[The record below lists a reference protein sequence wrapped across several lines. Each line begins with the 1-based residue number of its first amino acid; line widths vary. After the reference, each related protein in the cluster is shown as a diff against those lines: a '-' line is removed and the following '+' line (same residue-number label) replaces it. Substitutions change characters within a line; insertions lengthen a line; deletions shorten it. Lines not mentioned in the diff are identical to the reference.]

1 MIILKPEKSNFR
13 ERAPEW
19 VLSIATFGWGIS
31 LLIVP
36 GLFYSNSFYAT
47 LLNIMPQETWAVAI
61 TALGIFRILVMST
74 ERVNYPHAH
83 FRALGA
89 VGGSMVW
96 GSLMTIAIAQ
106 AAFRA
111 PSISLIGIP
120 LVLEFMALWW
130 AAGDAKIVDSAKSKS
145 NGRG

>member
-1 MIILKPEKSNFR
+1 MIILKTTTSPFR

-19 VLSIATFGWGIS
+19 VLSIATFGWGLS
-31 LLIVP
+31 LFLVP
-36 GLFYSNSFYAT
+36 GLFESNSFYAI
-47 LLNIMPQETWAVAI
+47 LLNIMPQFNWAIAI
-61 TALGIFRILVMST
+61 SLLGLCRIGVMST

-120 LVLEFMALWW
+120 LALEFMALWW